1 MFSLDRMTGVPDSV
15 ADWQVRDACPSEKEG
30 PSMRSFLAILAAILL
45 LATGCTTGTTDKNPA
60 DACHAGGGVQCHDMV
75 EQNKGGQNNGG
86 GGMGGGGM
94 GGGSGG
100 GMM

>member
-1 MFSLDRMTGVPDSV
+1 
-15 ADWQVRDACPSEKEG
+15 
-30 PSMRSFLAILAAILL
+30 MRSFLAILAAILL
-45 LATGCTTGTTDKNPA
+45 LATGCTTGAMDKKPT
-60 DACHAGGGVQCHDMV
+60 DACHAGGGAQCHDMV